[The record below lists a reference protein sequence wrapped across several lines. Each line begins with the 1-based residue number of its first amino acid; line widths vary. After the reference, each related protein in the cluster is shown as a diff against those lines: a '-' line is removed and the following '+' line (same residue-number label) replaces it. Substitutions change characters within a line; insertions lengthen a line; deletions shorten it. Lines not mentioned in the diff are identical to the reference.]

1 MKQRL
6 TTNTNMKRFA
16 LTMMLMLSGSLLSAQ
31 IQMVRLTRFEGT
43 RLTGV
48 SVNQPFEVEIY
59 QSENTRA
66 EVEIPTAL
74 ENDLEYRLAE
84 DGTVHLSLPLK
95 ALSGQEDPQLTLKAR
110 IYVKELN
117 NLQGS
122 GACQITLATPMHT
135 DTLNLV
141 LRGASQLNQAVVTAS
156 NRISVDGSNAS
167 RLNGTFKTPEL
178 SVNLR
183 EASEVRL
190 NVQAEKSQ
198 WELSTAS
205 HATLQGTLSSCTLT
219 AQLASSI
226 EAEKC
231 TFGTA
236 ITSAS
241 GASTILLGETA
252 ELSATAL
259 SASHISCAG
268 KPRFI
273 KLNSGGF
280 PSISRR

>member
-1 MKQRL
+1 MKRL
-6 TTNTNMKRFA
+6 LATDTMMKRFA
-16 LTMMLMLSGSLLSAQ
+16 LTMMLMLSVSLLSAQ
-31 IQMVRLTRFEGT
+31 IQMVRLTRFEGAL
-43 RLTGV
+43 LTGV
-48 SVNQPFEVEIY
+48 TVNQPFTVEIY

-74 ENDLEYRLAE
+74 ENDLEYSLSE
-84 DGTVHLSLPLK
+84 DGTVYLSLPSK
-95 ALSGQEDPQLTLKAR
+95 ALSDQKDPQSILKAR
-110 IYVKELN
+110 IYVNELN

-122 GACQITLATPMHT
+122 GACQITLATPIHT

-141 LRGASQLNQAVVTAS
+141 LRGASQLDHATITAS
-156 NRISVDGSNAS
+156 HRISVEGSSAS
-167 RLNGTFKTPEL
+167 RMNGTIKTPEL

-198 WELSTAS
+198 WDLSTAS

-280 PSISRR
+280 SSISRR

>member
-1 MKQRL
+1 MKKISL
-6 TTNTNMKRFA
+6 IFI
-16 LTMMLMLSGSLLSAQ
+16 LMLSTSLLSAQ
-31 IQMVRLTRFEGT
+31 IRMVRLTRFKGAH
-43 RLTGV
+43 LTGLI
-48 SVNQPFEVEIY
+48 VNQPFKVEIY
-59 QSENTRA
+59 QSDNTRA
-66 EVEIPTAL
+66 EVEIPTDLENAL
-74 ENDLEYRLAE
+74 EYHLSEN
-84 DGTVHLSLPLK
+84 GTVHLSLPLK
-95 ALSGQEDPQLTLKAR
+95 ALSGTKDPQRILKAR

-117 NLQGS
+117 TLQGN
-122 GACQITLATPMHT
+122 GACQITLATPVHT
-135 DTLNLV
+135 DTLNLI

-167 RLNGTFKTPEL
+167 RLNGTFKTPDL

-226 EAEKC
+226 EAGKC

-280 PSISRR
+280 SSIARY